1 MRRLKTTAQ
10 LICHKKLQPIARTRF
25 ARMLLTQRPLIHVF
39 SSETSDGGH
48 SRVSEP
54 TAGVNSL
61 ESWTPTFDQRHPA
74 MIYFRIF
81 TILLATAF
89 MLIVFYGDLVTV
101 TSLLAGL
108 CGGFVAVVAAQNNA
122 SLRLKAVEKRLEELE
137 AKLIEGL

>member
-1 MRRLKTTAQ
+1 M
-10 LICHKKLQPIARTRF
+10 
-25 ARMLLTQRPLIHVF
+25 
-39 SSETSDGGH
+39 
-48 SRVSEP
+48 SEP

-61 ESWTPTFDQRHPA
+61 ESWTPTFDQRYPA

-137 AKLIEGL
+137 AKLIEGI